1 MNDSL
6 ENRASAQE
14 KQDEHMKK
22 MLENARARKA
32 EAEEELRQLDEGYE
46 DEDSRNNRLER
57 MSMAE
62 SRIIEQQAREKYGKS
77 DKKTQPS
84 TESDSYFNP
93 DMEKL
98 ITMALEDGEVSP
110 QERKVLRNKAQSIG
124 IDPDEMEMVL
134 NSRLE
139 KLQYRK
145 QNGGKE
151 FIENLQKEM
160 NDVCILEMGTYGKK
174 VENTHAT
181 EERRKEILLAANPTS
196 ASEIKEYLYFLSG
209 KMNAEDSWRY
219 SQEPYWNKFEAVCTK
234 ARQEYPTDANLISA
248 IDSIKGKLYG
258 PLVKKAKKNI
268 ILWSIVGIIP
278 LFIHPIVGVITL
290 AIAGFMVYKNISKIK
305 SYK

>member
-1 MNDSL
+1 MNESL
-6 ENRASAQE
+6 ENRPTVQE
-14 KQDEHMKK
+14 AQDEHIKE
-22 MLENARARKA
+22 MLENAKARQA
-32 EAEEELRQLDEGYE
+32 EAEEELKQLDEDYE
-46 DEDSRNNRLER
+46 DDDSRNERLER
-57 MSMAE
+57 MAMAE
-62 SRIIEQQAREKYGKS
+62 SKIIEQQARERSGKS
-77 DKKTQPS
+77 VKKNNAGTD
-84 TESDSYFNP
+84 TESYFNP
-93 DMEKL
+93 EMEKV
-98 ITMALEDGEVSP
+98 IAMALEDGDVSP
-110 QERKVLRNKAQSIG
+110 QERNVLRNKAQALG

-160 NDVCILEMGTYGKK
+160 NDVCILKLGTYGKK
-174 VENTHAT
+174 VEDTHAT
-181 EERRKEILLAANPTS
+181 EERRTEILLSANPTS
-196 ASEIKEYLYFLSG
+196 ASEIKEYLYFISG
-209 KMNAEDSWRY
+209 KMDAEYNWSLR
-219 SQEPYWNKFEAVCTK
+219 QTPYWKKFDAVCIK
-234 ARQEYPTDANLISA
+234 AREEYPSDVNLMSA
-248 IDSIKGKLYG
+248 ISSIKEKLYS